1 MGRILAKHKDYEE
14 KWAIQ
19 AVHLASRLGKQPE
32 DVALSR
38 AFKFRKRR
46 EKLDHLHKSKPVYE
60 RLPGHLYWQVS
71 LRNCHSR
78 FVHSSL
84 CLKPCRSPCHLMQL
98 QGKGEQVLMNVVL
111 RRVAFA
117 AGNENTFKRCLMSV
131 QYDAVQTIAVQVCT
145 IGCIFCVHLWPQ
157 LY

>member
-1 MGRILAKHKDYEE
+1 MTKPLDSISAFTALSGLLLLSNGVSALADSGSMYRTLAKHKEYEE
-14 KWAIQ
+14 TWAIQ

-71 LRNCHSR
+71 LRECHSR
-78 FVHSSL
+78 
-84 CLKPCRSPCHLMQL
+84 CADYSP
-98 QGKGEQVLMNVVL
+98 
-111 RRVAFA
+111 
-117 AGNENTFKRCLMSV
+117 SV
-131 QYDAVQTIAVQVCT
+131 RTPFRYV
-145 IGCIFCVHLWPQ
+145 
-157 LY
+157 